1 MAVGRFVGLAARSGC
16 RRPVR
21 WFGVARVAG
30 AARVVGLAVVAGLAG
45 LALAQPAEAWVPT
58 KVFHLY
64 ATDGDH
70 RTADGATVY
79 IWGYS
84 LSDVPGTAT
93 LPGPTIEVDEGDRV
107 EIVLTNIGPSRP
119 GVQGVVHT
127 IHLHGLDVDQANDGV
142 PETGTPARVGRSVT
156 YRFTAT
162 HAGTYWYHCH
172 VETVD
177 HLTMGMYGAL
187 IVHPRDGPGRAWS
200 DGPAYD
206 RAFTLLLSELDP
218 AWSAAV
224 GAGRGVDRTR
234 FDPRYFFVNGRSF
247 PETMLAPDT
256 HVVGYLGEQVLVR
269 LINAGYGWR
278 SMHMHGFH
286 FEVVATDGRPL
297 AHPYL
302 KDTLSIGPG
311 ERYDVMV
318 TLDQLGSYPFHSH
331 AILDNLND
339 GVYPGGIHTMVT
351 VVAPGEPLWPPPGHA
366 GHAGATAAAPT
377 PAAAV
382 VATPS
387 PAAATSAVAAA
398 ATSTAGAQHGSH
410 AEPLPAATADPRATA
425 AEGATVRMFFD
436 RFTPDILTV
445 PVGTTVTWVKDDGL
459 GRTHAVSSTTF
470 ESPDLRG
477 YEAWQ
482 HTFASVG
489 VFEYEC
495 PHHSNMIGFIRVVA
509 VDASAP

>member
-1 MAVGRFVGLAARSGC
+1 MAVGRYFGFVVRCGR
-16 RRPVR
+16 RRPAL
-21 WFGVARVAG
+21 WVAG
-30 AARVVGLAVVAGLAG
+30 AAFVALAG
-45 LALAQPAEAWVPT
+45 LVGAALAQSDDAWTPT

-64 ATDGDH
+64 ATDGEH

-79 IWGYS
+79 VWGYS

-119 GVQGVVHT
+119 GVQRVVHT

-142 PETGTPARVGRSVT
+142 PETSVTARVGQSIT

-187 IVHPRDGPGRAWS
+187 VVHPRTGPGRAWT
-200 DGPAYD
+200 DGPSYD
-206 RAFTLLLSELDP
+206 RAHTLLLSELDP
-218 AWSAAV
+218 TWNEAI

-234 FDPRYFFVNGRSF
+234 YDPRYFFINGRSF
-247 PETMLAPDT
+247 PDTMLAPDT
-256 HVVGYLGEQVLVR
+256 HVVGVLGERVLLR

-278 SMHMHGFH
+278 SMHLHGFH

-311 ERYDVMV
+311 ERYDLLV

-331 AILDNLND
+331 VLLDNLND
-339 GVYPGGIHTMVT
+339 GTYPGGIHTMVK
-351 VVAPGEPLWPPPGHA
+351 VVAPGEPVWPPPTHA
-366 GHAGATAAAPT
+366 GHVGAVAAPPATAPSVAGDPAAPAGAGHGAHAGAAAPAVPAD
-377 PAAAV
+377 PAADDPWA
-382 VATPS
+382 
-387 PAAATSAVAAA
+387 SAV
-398 ATSTAGAQHGSH
+398 
-410 AEPLPAATADPRATA
+410 D
-425 AEGATVRMFFD
+425 GATVLMYAD
-436 RFTPDILTV
+436 RFAPDLLVV
-445 PVGTTVTWVKDDGL
+445 PVGTTVTWLKRDEIGQ
-459 GRTHAVSSTTF
+459 THAVVGPGF
-470 ESPDLRG
+470 ESPDIRG
-477 YEAWQ
+477 AGSWQ
-482 HTFASVG
+482 HTFDAVG

-495 PHHSNMIGFIRVVA
+495 PHHIDMIGIIRVVA
-509 VDASAP
+509 ADAAP

>member
-1 MAVGRFVGLAARSGC
+1 MAVVSSVPFAARLRRHAAIFVG
-16 RRPVR
+16 
-21 WFGVARVAG
+21 RVG
-30 AARVVGLAVVAGLAG
+30 AALLVGLVG
-45 LALAQPAEAWVPT
+45 LALAQPSDPWTPT
-58 KVFHLY
+58 KVFRLY
-64 ATDGDH
+64 ATDGEH

-107 EIVLTNIGPSRP
+107 EIVLTNVGPSRP
-119 GVQGVVHT
+119 GVQRVVHT

-142 PETGTPARVGRSVT
+142 PETGVAARVGQSVT

-187 IVHPRDGPGRAWS
+187 VVHPRTGPGRAWS
-200 DGPAYD
+200 DGPSYD
-206 RAFTLLLSELDP
+206 RAHTLLLSELDP
-218 AWSAAV
+218 AWSAAI

-234 FDPRYFFVNGRSF
+234 FDPRYFFINGRSF
-247 PETMLAPDT
+247 PDTMSAPDT
-256 HVVGYLGEQVLVR
+256 HVVGYLGERVLLR

-278 SMHMHGFH
+278 SMHLHGFH

-311 ERYDVMV
+311 ERYDLLV

-351 VVAPGEPLWPPPGHA
+351 VVAPGEPLGPAPGHA
-366 GHAGATAAAPT
+366 GHLGAPAASTDPPATAA
-377 PAAAV
+377 
-382 VATPS
+382 
-387 PAAATSAVAAA
+387 
-398 ATSTAGAQHGSH
+398 
-410 AEPLPAATADPRATA
+410 D
-425 AEGATVRMFFD
+425 GATVRMLFD
-436 RFTPDILTV
+436 RFSPDILTV
-445 PVGTTVTWVKDDGL
+445 PVGTTVTWSKDDGV
-459 GRTHAVSSTTF
+459 GRTHAVWSEDF
-470 ESPDLRG
+470 ESPDLRAN
-477 YEAWQ
+477 ETWQ
-482 HTFASVG
+482 HTFHSVG

-495 PHHSNMIGFIRVVA
+495 PHHTNMIGFIRVVA
-509 VDASAP
+509 VDPAP